1 MLMATKELADHT
13 AVTITSHA
21 AVLAKDAPVDALDSL
36 DSLPTIG

>member
-1 MLMATKELADHT
+1 MATKELADHT